1 MAGDAFEAQNGLSES
16 IELGLTTGD
25 AFGGITGLHESIEL
39 VLDAGEAIGD
49 VQVGG
54 VAEAIELALTTGPG
68 SVASALGINEAVD
81 LVLVG
86 GAAEV
91 VASAAFTPAD
101 ISTSL
106 WLDAA
111 DATTITESGG
121 AVSQWDDKSGNVR
134 HASQP
139 SSGSR
144 PTISAAAQ
152 NSLDALSFDGLS
164 DFFSLASALP
174 LASSGSFDVFFAG
187 KPNNS
192 DRVNLYGGAGIVRQY
207 PGSDAAGSWAV
218 GVRNNGA
225 VAVQHHLTSGS
236 NSNGAVSG
244 GSISTNTNAIAFWR
258 YDTDGGAT
266 SQDRWEIRVN
276 GGAPASTSTST
287 TSFLWDAG
295 NGEIGRSWTGSGYY
309 FQGLMYEIVIT
320 TAKLSAADRQKVEGY
335 LAHKWGLAASLP
347 GDHPYKSV
355 AP

>member
-1 MAGDAFEAQNGLSES
+1 
-16 IELGLTTGD
+16 
-25 AFGGITGLHESIEL
+25 
-39 VLDAGEAIGD
+39 VAISGW
-49 VQVGG
+49 
-54 VAEAIELALTTGPG
+54 
-68 SVASALGINEAVD
+68 
-81 LVLVG
+81 
-86 GAAEV
+86 
-91 VASAAFTPAD
+91 TPAD

-121 AVSQWDDKSGNVR
+121 AVSQWDDKSGNLR
-134 HASQP
+134 HASQS

-152 NSLDALSFDGLS
+152 NSLDALSFDGS
-164 DFFSLASALP
+164 NDFFSLASALP
-174 LASSGSFDVFFAG
+174 SASSGSFDVFFIG
-187 KPNNS
+187 KPNNNA
-192 DRVNLYGGAGIVRQY
+192 RVGAYSGAGVVRQY

-225 VAVQHHLTSGS
+225 VAAQHHLTSGS
-236 NSNGAVSG
+236 NSNGAVFG

-276 GGAPASTSTST
+276 GGAPASTSTSGT
-287 TSFLWDAG
+287 DAGWGTG

-320 TAKLSAADRQKVEGY
+320 AAKLSTADRQKVEGY
-335 LAHKWGLAASLP
+335 LAHKWGLTASLP
-347 GDHPYKSV
+347 NDHPYKSV